1 MTKNALTPKYIIID
15 ETVIKRRGNRIE
27 HLGKFYS
34 TTEKRIVSGI
44 SLLSS
49 IVWINQK
56 LYFPLFSSLRTKGN
70 LTKQF
75 VELLKR
81 IPFRNTILLMDG
93 GILCSELFFEAVK
106 LGYTVI
112 GRLNPTIDVVLN
124 GVRLSL
130 TSLRKQTKGTTSVV
144 VTIPKYNNAKVK
156 LVFHNTLQEDKVI
169 LCSDISMTEQE
180 ILEHYSK
187 RNYIET
193 YFKEV
198 KQNFGLKPQVFSA
211 KSTERH
217 VELVQLAFSV
227 WMLARFYRSVKDQI
241 GLRDFLEEL
250 KLNYY
255 LWLAM
260 KMIET
265 GSHISPHHFMSFVNL
280 KCIT

>member
-1 MTKNALTPKYIIID
+1 
-15 ETVIKRRGNRIE
+15 
-27 HLGKFYS
+27 
-34 TTEKRIVSGI
+34 
-44 SLLSS
+44 
-49 IVWINQK
+49 
-56 LYFPLFSSLRTKGN
+56 
-70 LTKQF
+70 
-75 VELLKR
+75 
-81 IPFRNTILLMDG
+81 
-93 GILCSELFFEAVK
+93 
-106 LGYTVI
+106 
-112 GRLNPTIDVVLN
+112 
-124 GVRLSL
+124 
-130 TSLRKQTKGTTSVV
+130 LRKQTKGTTSVV

-193 YFKEV
+193 YFKEA
-198 KQNFGLKPQVFSA
+198 KQNFGLKSQVFSA

-255 LWLAM
+255 LWHAM

-265 GSHISPHHFMSFVNL
+265 GSQIPSHPFMSFVNL